1 MTDQAVAAEI
11 GRRIEQ
17 LRLEQNRTQQ
27 HVADAVG
34 LSRVSYARLV
44 SGQGKFINLVAV
56 LRVLGQ
62 IDQLEQFLP
71 AAVFSPMAQLKLKGK
86 QRQRAG
92 GSRETNQADSAN
104 LANQTSQVAEP
115 TKTNSDW

>member
-17 LRLEQNRTQQ
+17 LRLEQNLTQQ